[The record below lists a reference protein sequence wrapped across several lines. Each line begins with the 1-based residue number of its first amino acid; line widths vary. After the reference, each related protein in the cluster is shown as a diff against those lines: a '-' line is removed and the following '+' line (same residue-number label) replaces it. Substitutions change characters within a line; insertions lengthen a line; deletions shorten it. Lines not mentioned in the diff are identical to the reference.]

1 MKDRRIK
8 NKIIFSIVSVLCCIV
23 LGCKLSPSNSES
35 ENGRGNPVLV
45 IDKPVYDENSKTF
58 SLMVHADSVSD
69 AQVTY
74 YLLDGDSVL
83 MNTLDGHF
91 TGIAP
96 LEEGYNVK
104 AKVEWSDT
112 TITTMAY
119 HVVGF
124 IIPLKPIEK
133 LSAKELKKLFDIKDK
148 ASIEKCLAQDIKL
161 VVKGSQMTPSM
172 IDEVILNLENHIW
185 SSVEVV
191 AMEYDDYNYITFITI
206 KPVGEKVK
214 TVSNENESEMFYDE
228 F

>member
-1 MKDRRIK
+1 MKKRMI
-8 NKIIFSIVSVLCCIV
+8 NKVLFSVILVLCCIV
-23 LGCKLSPSNSES
+23 LGCKLSSSNSDY
-35 ENGRGNPVLV
+35 ENGRGNPILV

-58 SLMVHADSVSD
+58 SLTVHADSVSD

-74 YLLDGDSVL
+74 YLLDGDSIL
-83 MNTLDGHF
+83 MQALDGHF

-124 IIPLKPIEK
+124 IVPLKPIEK
-133 LSAKELKKLFDIKDK
+133 LSAKELKKLFDTKDK
-148 ASIEKCLAQDIKL
+148 AGIEKCLSQNIKL

-172 IDEVILNLENHIW
+172 IDEVLLNLESHIW
-185 SSVEVV
+185 RSVEVM
-191 AMEYDDYNYITFITI
+191 AMEYDEYNYITSITI
-206 KPVGEKVK
+206 KPIGEKVE